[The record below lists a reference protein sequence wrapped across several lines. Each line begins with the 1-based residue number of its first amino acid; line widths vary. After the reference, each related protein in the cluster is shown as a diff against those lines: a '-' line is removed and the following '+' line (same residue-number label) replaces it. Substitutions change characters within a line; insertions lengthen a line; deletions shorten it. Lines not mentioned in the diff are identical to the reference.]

1 MTSKNKPI
9 KKLKCPKGTR
19 RNKLT
24 KLCVPYTVCDA
35 GYKQNKDTWECE
47 PVIDSGVSLNTFYE
61 KQKQNPELPV
71 RDIIFKYSE
80 FKNIFPQI
88 SFISS
93 GISKQEYQVLYDYTN
108 VRYRIINTFLRTHNA
123 TKLKS
128 VKTIKQPLTQ
138 SQIKTIDDIFTKIPP
153 LTKSLKV
160 FRGLYYEGIN
170 NDAFQDTIKNI
181 QYLSTSLNIHVA
193 LAFVK
198 DNINDAQVFEIYI
211 PKGARII
218 PLYLSGM
225 YAPVETEILLDR
237 RGSLERITTAS
248 RNPNVTAIFK
258 YIPPDYN
265 NLESHHSSD
274 FESPPAPPAPPAP
287 LAMKPWL
294 IDKFINLVN
303 IFKK

>member
-24 KLCVPYTVCDA
+24 KLCVPYTVCAD
-35 GYKQNKDTWECE
+35 GYIQNKDTWECE
-47 PVIDSGVSLNTFYE
+47 PVIDSGVSLNTFY
-61 KQKQNPELPV
+61 KSQKQQQPLV
-71 RDIIFKYSE
+71 DLMFKYSE

-88 SFISS
+88 SFIAS

-108 VRYRIINTFLRTHNA
+108 VKYRIINTFLRTHNA

-181 QYLSTSLNIHVA
+181 QYLSTSLNIYIA
-193 LAFVK
+193 LAFVTK
-198 DNINDAQVFEIYI
+198 NIDDAQVFEIYI

-225 YAPVETEILLDR
+225 YAPSETEILLDR

-248 RNPNVTAIFK
+248 RNPNVTAVFK

-274 FESPPAPPAPPAP
+274 FESPPPAPAPP